1 MEPLR
6 DCPRT
11 DADRVTVTIF
21 ISRITRTITTT
32 VRRFLRKKPISSS
45 IPIEIKKRPVKLSLK
60 GSMSE
65 MAWEA
70 YSDSE
75 MIIPA
80 RKATRARESPNR
92 EVRSAVLRHN
102 KRMVMTK
109 RARLLILTTWWR
121 KNAALFDGF
130 LVSLVRK

>member
-6 DCPRT
+6 DCPRA
-11 DADRVTVTIF
+11 DAESVTVTIF
-21 ISRITRTITTT
+21 MIRMTRTITAT
-32 VRRFLRKKPISSS
+32 VRRFLRKKPI
-45 IPIEIKKRPVKLSLK
+45 KLSLK
-60 GSMSE
+60 GSMSD
-65 MAWEA
+65 MAWDA

-80 RKATRARESPNR
+80 RKAPRARESPNR

-109 RARLLILTTWWR
+109 RSRLLMLTTWCRMWGTPQL
-121 KNAALFDGF
+121 AAKRTTPMTIEDL
-130 LVSLVRK
+130 KII